1 MNKEA
6 DSTPQRGEI
15 WWADLPTPKASEPG
29 FSRPILIVQSDYFNR
44 SRIQTIVA
52 VGLTS
57 NFRLAQ
63 APGNVLLNS
72 RKTGLPKDSVANIS
86 QITALDKSSLRD
98 ICGKLDESTMSRVET
113 GLKLLL
119 GIFP

>member
-1 MNKEA
+1 VKNDP

-29 FSRPILIVQSDYFNR
+29 YSRPVLIVQSDFFNR
-44 SRIQTIVA
+44 SRIQTVVA

-57 NFRLAQ
+57 NLRLAQ
-63 APGNVLLNS
+63 APGNVLLSSN
-72 RKTGLPKDSVANIS
+72 KTGLPKDSVANIT

-98 ICGKLDESTMSRVET
+98 ICGQLDEPTMSRVET
-113 GLKLLL
+113 GLKLIL
-119 GIFP
+119 GLFP

>member
-1 MNKEA
+1 MSKDAE
-6 DSTPQRGEI
+6 STPQRGEI
-15 WWADLPTPKASEPG
+15 WWADLPAPRASEPG
-29 FSRPILIVQSDYFNR
+29 YSRPVLIVQSDFFNR
-44 SRIQTIVA
+44 SRIQTVVA

-57 NFRLAQ
+57 NLRLAQ

-72 RKTGLPKDSVANIS
+72 HKTGLPKDSVANIS

-98 ICGKLDESTMSRVET
+98 ISGKLDEATMSRVEM

-119 GIFP
+119 GLIP